1 MGRGIVQSEKT
12 RISWMMI
19 LVPTQC
25 DYLII
30 GGGSSGAVL
39 ARRLAERYTGR
50 IILLEAGKPD
60 EGDPAA
66 VDLARLDEQTSDYDW
81 GFQASPLKGAP
92 PVLKYARAKLLG
104 GCANHND
111 CAFIRPPDSDFA
123 EWERLGAKGWNA
135 AAMAQYWQRI
145 TQTITIETAPC
156 HAASRSFIEA
166 GLELGLSEVDFSRE
180 VREGVGLF
188 PLNARGRLR
197 QSSSIAY
204 LHPLAGLPKHLE
216 VWTQC
221 MASRL
226 IIEKGRAV
234 GAETSRGQIRAAR
247 AVVLA
252 CGSIQTPQLM
262 MVSGLG
268 PARHLKE
275 HGIAVQADLP
285 HLGQHLRDHV
295 AAPVVWETHERV
307 TGWEICPFE
316 ATMMLKLE
324 PDAPAPDILFHFGLR
339 VREKYADNPR
349 LATDG
354 PAVKASPNVTR
365 AKSEG
370 EVRLSGPSMR
380 DKPVID
386 LNYFSDPSDLSLLL
400 RAMRLTR
407 KLGGTEAMRKL
418 CRAEI
423 HPGPSVQ
430 SDEEWRD
437 YVLSVCETVY
447 HPCGTAGIGR
457 VVTPDLRV
465 MGVDGLFIADAS
477 VFPALIT
484 VNINSAVMMVA
495 EKAADCILSAQE
507 LAQPAS

>member
-1 MGRGIVQSEKT
+1 VST
-12 RISWMMI
+12 H
-19 LVPTQC
+19 C
-25 DYLII
+25 DYLVI
-30 GGGSSGAVL
+30 GGGSSGAVV
-39 ARRLAERYTGR
+39 AKRLAERTTGR
-50 IILLEAGKPD
+50 IILLEAGKAD

-66 VDLARLDEQTSDYDW
+66 VDLARLDEQTADYDW

-92 PVLKYARAKLLG
+92 AILKYARAKLLG

-111 CAFIRPPDSDFA
+111 CAFIRPPDSDFDA
-123 EWERLGAKGWNA
+123 WERLGAKGWNA
-135 AAMAQYWQRI
+135 AAMADYWQRI
-145 TQTITIETAPC
+145 TGTITIETAPC
-156 HAASRSFIEA
+156 HAASRCFIEA
-166 GLELGLSEVDFSRE
+166 GIELGLEEVDFSQE

-188 PLNARGRLR
+188 PLNARGRTR

-204 LHPLAGLPKHLE
+204 LHPLSALPKHLE
-216 VWTQC
+216 VWTEC

-226 IIEKGRAV
+226 IIENGRAV
-234 GAETSRGQIRAAR
+234 GAETSRSQIRAAR

-268 PARHLKE
+268 PARHLKQ
-275 HGIAVQADLP
+275 HGIEVLADLP
-285 HLGQHLRDHV
+285 HLGKHLRDHV
-295 AAPVVWETHERV
+295 AAPIVWETHQPV
-307 TGWEICPFE
+307 SGWEICPFE

-339 VREKYADNPR
+339 VREKYADRAR
-349 LATDG
+349 LATDA

-370 EVRLSGPSMR
+370 DIRLSGPSIT

-386 LNYFSDPSDLSLLL
+386 LNYFSDPSDLTLLI

-407 KLGGTEAMRKL
+407 KLGETEAMRKL
-418 CRAEI
+418 CREEI
-423 HPGPSVQ
+423 HPSPAVQ
-430 SDEEWRD
+430 SDEEWRH

-465 MGVDGLFIADAS
+465 VGIDGLFIADAS

-495 EKAADCILSAQE
+495 EKAADCILS
-507 LAQPAS
+507 S